1 MAAMAVVLAPPV
13 SAQILTLKASVPFD
27 FVVGGHTLPAGDYV
41 VSNVTESGVLEVR
54 NVSNGATPIVITS
67 SVPGRLAVPGEAS
80 LTFHRYGGDYFLAE
94 IWDGY
99 TGQGRSIWMSRTERE
114 RANRASLSKPEVV
127 MVLARR

>member
-1 MAAMAVVLAPPV
+1 MKRVLGCLAMAAMAVVLAPPV

-67 SVPGRLAVPGEAS
+67 SVPGRRGSWRSVSHVPS
-80 LTFHRYGGDYFLAE
+80 LR
-94 IWDGY
+94 
-99 TGQGRSIWMSRTERE
+99 GRLFPR
-114 RANRASLSKPEVV
+114 
-127 MVLARR
+127 